1 MRHTFKRLFLCL
13 MMVSLISTS
22 LTGCGTVQKQA
33 SALTD
38 STTQNITKA
47 HEKAAETVPV
57 VSTTP
62 ASWLMGESIR
72 VVPPISPVLA
82 QNVTYAP
89 ARKVSLP
96 DIAQWIT
103 QTIGLSVDT
112 SEVQNN
118 ASSEE
123 PGQENSAGGNQNKM
137 AGHPSPMMLPPP
149 SPFLNASLANT
160 MPTMSLAYEG
170 PLSGLLDI
178 AANKMG
184 VWWKFDDG
192 KVHFYRSVTRTIYI
206 PSIGR
211 KYKSSNSITSAS
223 SSSSGSSTT
232 GSASAGDSGS
242 GGFSST
248 SDYAVDIWA
257 DLEKT
262 GKAVAG
268 MSAGRRAQVIANAS
282 TGSITVTGSP
292 VQVRNVEEWVR
303 GLSDNLSQQVA
314 ITVTVYSIT
323 RHNEDNYQ
331 WDPTVIFKKLSSTY
345 GFALSGP
352 QAPAM
357 ISGKEPFNLSANVLN
372 STTATSQWSGS
383 ELAFKALSTLGEVS
397 ETINQS
403 VVTLNGQPVPMQVAS
418 QITYL
423 AQRAT
428 TIAPNVGAT
437 TALTP
442 GTITTGFTAM
452 FLPRIVNG
460 KVLLNMNL
468 VKSKLDGMEFA
479 GDNTASIQTPKV
491 SSSRFEH
498 SVSLSPGDALML
510 SGLEKDNGE
519 TNRSGVGSANN
530 QLLGGGVGAT
540 TGKKLIA
547 IVITAKVL

>member
-1 MRHTFKRLFLCL
+1 MRHIFKQL
-13 MMVSLISTS
+13 VSYLAIASFVSTS
-22 LTGCGTVQKQA
+22 LTGCGTAQKQA

-47 HEKAAETVPV
+47 HDKAAEAVPV

-112 SEVQNN
+112 SEIQNN

-123 PGQENSAGGNQNKM
+123 QGQENGSSANQNKM
-137 AGHPSPMMLPPP
+137 TGHPPMMLPPP
-149 SPFLNASLANT
+149 SPFLNASLSNT
-160 MPTMSLAYEG
+160 MPMMSLAYEG

-184 VWWKFDDG
+184 IWWKFDDG

-223 SSSSGSSTT
+223 SSSGSSTT

-242 GGFSST
+242 GGFTST

-268 MSAGRRAQVIANAS
+268 MSAGRSAQVIANAS

-345 GFALSGP
+345 GFTMSGP
-352 QAPAM
+352 QAPAI

-383 ELAFKALSTLGEVS
+383 QVAFKALSTLGDVS

-479 GDNTASIQTPKV
+479 GDNTASIQTPKI

>member
-1 MRHTFKRLFLCL
+1 MRHLFKRLIL
-13 MMVSLISTS
+13 SLAIASFISTS
-22 LTGCGTVQKQA
+22 LIGCGTVQRQA
-33 SALTD
+33 NALTN
-38 STTQNITKA
+38 STTQNIA
-47 HEKAAETVPV
+47 RVHDKAAEAVPV
-57 VSTTP
+57 VSTTS

-72 VVPPISPVLA
+72 VTPPISPVLA
-82 QNVTYAP
+82 QHIAYAP

-123 PGQENSAGGNQNKM
+123 QVQENGSGGNQNKM

-149 SPFLNASLANT
+149 SPFLNASLSNT
-160 MPTMSLAYEG
+160 MPTMSLSYEG

-192 KVHFYRSVTRTIYI
+192 KVNFYRSVTRTLYI

-242 GGFSST
+242 GGFTST

-268 MSAGRRAQVIANAS
+268 MSAGRAAQVIANAS

-345 GFALSGP
+345 GFAMSGP
-352 QAPAM
+352 QAPAI
-357 ISGKEPFNLSANVLN
+357 ISGKESFNLSANVLN
-372 STTATSQWSGS
+372 NTTATSQWSGS
-383 ELAFKALSTLGEVS
+383 QLAFKALSTLGDVS

-428 TIAPNVGAT
+428 TLSPNVGSI

-442 GTITTGFTAM
+442 GTVTTGFTAM

-468 VKSKLDGMEFA
+468 VKSKLDGLEFA

-519 TNRSGVGSANN
+519 INRSGVGSANN

>member
-1 MRHTFKRLFLCL
+1 
-13 MMVSLISTS
+13 
-22 LTGCGTVQKQA
+22 
-33 SALTD
+33 
-38 STTQNITKA
+38 
-47 HEKAAETVPV
+47 
-57 VSTTP
+57 
-62 ASWLMGESIR
+62 MGESIR

-96 DIAQWIT
+96 DIAQWVT

-123 PGQENSAGGNQNKM
+123 QSQENSAGGNQNKM
-137 AGHPSPMMLPPP
+137 TGHSPMMLPLP

-160 MPTMSLAYEG
+160 MSTMSLAYEG

-242 GGFSST
+242 GGFTST

-268 MSAGRRAQVIANAS
+268 MSAGRGAQVIANAS

-383 ELAFKALSTLGEVS
+383 ELAFKALSTLGDVS